1 MQNSEKQAVKQLEAI
16 ASGLSS
22 AEQRGK
28 SPNLSWETLPGQY
41 SAWLSAPLIV
51 LPHFCGAREPGILP
65 HRTGFRRQSAGPVL
79 TARLTPSHV
88 FYLAPKP
95 TPAFQLSFEK

>member
-16 ASGLSS
+16 TSGLSS

-28 SPNLSWETLPGQY
+28 SPNLSWETLAGQY

-65 HRTGFRRQSAGPVL
+65 LSTGFRRQSAGPVL
-79 TARLTPSHV
+79 TALSRVL
-88 FYLAPKP
+88 YLAPKP
-95 TPAFQLSFEK
+95 KPAFQLSFEK